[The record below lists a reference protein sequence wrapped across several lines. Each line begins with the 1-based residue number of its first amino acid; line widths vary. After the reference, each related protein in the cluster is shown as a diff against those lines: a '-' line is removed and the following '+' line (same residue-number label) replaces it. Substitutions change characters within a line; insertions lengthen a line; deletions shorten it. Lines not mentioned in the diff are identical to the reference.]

1 MAEKVGG
8 YKGDPPVGVIGDPPI
23 GSFEGIKP
31 GGAKLEANKV
41 GG

>member
-8 YKGDPPVGVIGDPPI
+8 YKGDPPVGGHLGDPPI
-23 GSFEGIKP
+23 GSFEGIK
-31 GGAKLEANKV
+31 V